1 MGSSQSPGS
10 LKIKAVA
17 TLIRETW
24 TIAPTSLLKKNLTYS
39 WLFKAYFMKSFAA
52 AKSSLVFIKN
62 RCRGSR
68 SHMFFKIGVLKNFTI
83 FTGKHLCWSLFL
95 IKLQRTPPVAASAKI
110 LFYIIFQKD
119 VAEYIAVLHC
129 IIVSFWN
136 LKSFSFAFIL
146 CITRCHSSYNSLSFV
161 LTCCHSLSF
170 IVIRSHSLS
179 LVVPHHSSVCSACFF
194 LYVLF
199 YKNLIVLHHGD
210 NTFLFY
216 FNICIKFT
224 F

>member
-1 MGSSQSPGS
+1 MN
-10 LKIKAVA
+10 
-17 TLIRETW
+17 
-24 TIAPTSLLKKNLTYS
+24 IAK
-39 WLFKAYFMKSFAA
+39 LFFY
-52 AKSSLVFIKN
+52 
-62 RCRGSR
+62 
-68 SHMFFKIGVLKNFTI
+68 
-83 FTGKHLCWSLFL
+83 
-95 IKLQRTPPVAASAKI
+95 RTPPVAASANI

-146 CITRCHSSYNSLSFV
+146 CITRCHSLYNSLSLV

-179 LVVPHHSSVCSACFF
+179 LVVPHHSSFCSACFF
-194 LYVLF
+194 WYVLF

-224 F
+224 LSTAILTMKKWWHITWYMNMIKIL